1 MHFFAKAALIDTGLT
16 IAGGVNRFAS
26 IKAPALAALKH

>member
-16 IAGGVNRFAS
+16 IAGGARFA
-26 IKAPALAALKH
+26 LKRLLLQQR